1 MLAVLARSGRA
12 HVLMVN
18 ATHGAPRQA
27 MSAEDFMKRFAYNIR
42 HNYGKEGRRKDYS
55 PYNCTRIIMGNPPG
69 SGDFHGCPF
78 RHWQPHHLEAAAA
91 SRPPERGPSV
101 VVALG
106 DRVAVPGQP

>member
-1 MLAVLARSGRA
+1 
-12 HVLMVN
+12 
-18 ATHGAPRQA
+18 

-78 RHWQPHHLEAAAA
+78 RHWQPHHLEAA
-91 SRPPERGPSV
+91 
-101 VVALG
+101 LG
-106 DRVAVPGQP
+106 KLQIGGTHIGGIMDAVGNKHYQVCHVRWARVGE